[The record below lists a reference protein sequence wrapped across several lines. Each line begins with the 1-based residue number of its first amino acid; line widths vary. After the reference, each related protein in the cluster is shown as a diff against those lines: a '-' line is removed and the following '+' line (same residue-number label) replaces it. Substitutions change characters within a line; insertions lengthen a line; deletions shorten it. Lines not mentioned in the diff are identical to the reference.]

1 MLYTH
6 QHPYRICWPF
16 HADQPT
22 NAIHLTEN
30 LDIAYE
36 LLEVRTGQG
45 LKPIYRTG
53 KAPTGTLDAVRE
65 EAHCVFEQAFGE
77 DGEHKRSKIQCLQE
91 SFADAWKEEG
101 PADLALQRFLE
112 SSAPS

>member
-53 KAPTGTLDAVRE
+53 KAPIGTLDAVRE

-77 DGEHKRSKIQCLQE
+77 DGERKRARIQGLQE